1 MIYYV
6 LVLFCQKTA
15 EIYIPL
21 SLNCK
26 YMMNQNSSGFLSS
39 IPMVTKNLIIINLLF
54 WVASLVLPKV
64 GIDLVQLFGLH
75 FPGVKDFYPFQFVTY
90 MFMHD
95 THSFAHVFFNMFGVY
110 MFGRVLENVWG
121 PKRFLIFYMVTGIGA
136 GTLGRQC
143 GDRSRN
149 DPAWCAFD
157 GARQFCR
164 NSASVPGDDVTLR
177 AEFPRLQ

>member
-64 GIDLVQLFGLH
+64 GTALSGCEGFLSFPVCDLYVH
-75 FPGVKDFYPFQFVTY
+75 
-90 MFMHD
+90 
-95 THSFAHVFFNMFGVY
+95 A
-110 MFGRVLENVWG
+110 
-121 PKRFLIFYMVTGIGA
+121 
-136 GTLGRQC
+136 
-143 GDRSRN
+143 
-149 DPAWCAFD
+149 
-157 GARQFCR
+157 
-164 NSASVPGDDVTLR
+164 
-177 AEFPRLQ
+177 

>member
-75 FPGVKDFYPFQFVTY
+75 FL
-90 MFMHD
+90 
-95 THSFAHVFFNMFGVY
+95 SFPVCDLYVHA
-110 MFGRVLENVWG
+110 
-121 PKRFLIFYMVTGIGA
+121 
-136 GTLGRQC
+136 
-143 GDRSRN
+143 
-149 DPAWCAFD
+149 
-157 GARQFCR
+157 
-164 NSASVPGDDVTLR
+164 
-177 AEFPRLQ
+177 